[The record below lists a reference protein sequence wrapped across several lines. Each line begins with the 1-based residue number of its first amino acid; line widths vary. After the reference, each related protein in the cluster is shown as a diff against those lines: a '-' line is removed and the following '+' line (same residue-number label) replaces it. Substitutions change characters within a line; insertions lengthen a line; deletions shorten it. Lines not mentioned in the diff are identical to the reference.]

1 MGISLILRYKFL
13 INFSVKYNLSEI
25 TEVIKNRRTIYPEQY
40 STRKIHR
47 EVVEDVLNNAIWA
60 PTHGKTQPWRFQVFM
75 NDSKIELSDFL
86 STLYKQKFEGEEFNQ
101 MKFNKI
107 KNRPL
112 QSSVAIAIIMTRQEN
127 SKIIELEEVE
137 AVACAVQNMYLTC
150 TAYGIGGFW
159 STPKLC
165 YMQEMKNFLEI
176 SDSDK
181 CLGLFYMGYP
191 EIEWPKGQ
199 RKPIEYVTKWK

>member
-1 MGISLILRYKFL
+1 M
-13 INFSVKYNLSEI
+13 KYNLSEI

-40 STRKIHR
+40 TERKIHK
-47 EVVEDVLNNAIWA
+47 EIVEDVLNNAIWA

-75 NDSKIELSDFL
+75 NESRNELSSFL
-86 STLYKQKFEGEEFNQ
+86 SVLYAEQYQGEAFNEV
-101 MKFNKI
+101 KFNKL

-112 QSSVAIAIIMTRQEN
+112 QSPVVIAVTMTPDVN
-127 SKIIELEEVE
+127 KKISEIEEVE
-137 AVACAVQNMYLTC
+137 AVACAIQNMYLTC

-159 STPKLC
+159 STPKLM
-165 YMQEMKNFLEI
+165 YTQEMNSFLELKEGE
-176 SDSDK
+176 K

-191 EIEWPKGQ
+191 AIEWPKGQ

>member
-1 MGISLILRYKFL
+1 M
-13 INFSVKYNLSEI
+13 KYNLSEI

-40 STRKIHR
+40 TERKIHK
-47 EVVEDVLNNAIWA
+47 EIVEDVLNNAIWA

-75 NDSKIELSDFL
+75 NESRNELSSFL
-86 STLYKQKFEGEEFNQ
+86 SDLYSKQYQGEAFNKV
-101 MKFNKI
+101 KFNKL

-112 QSSVAIAIIMTRQEN
+112 ESPVVIAVTMTPDVN
-127 SKIIELEEVE
+127 KKISEIEEVE
-137 AVACAVQNMYLTC
+137 AVACAIQNMYLTC

-159 STPKLC
+159 STPKLM
-165 YMQEMKNFLEI
+165 YTQEMNSFLELKEGE
-176 SDSDK
+176 K

-191 EIEWPKGQ
+191 AIDWPKGQ

>member
-1 MGISLILRYKFL
+1 M
-13 INFSVKYNLSEI
+13 KYNLSEI

-40 STRKIHR
+40 TERKIHK
-47 EVVEDVLNNAIWA
+47 EIVKDVLNNAIWA

-75 NDSKIELSDFL
+75 NESRNELSSFL
-86 STLYKQKFEGEEFNQ
+86 SGLYAEQYQGEAFNEV
-101 MKFNKI
+101 KFNKL

-112 QSSVAIAIIMTRQEN
+112 QSPVIIAVTMTPDVN
-127 SKIIELEEVE
+127 KKISEIEEVE
-137 AVACAVQNMYLTC
+137 AVACAIQNMYLTC

-159 STPKLC
+159 STPKLM
-165 YMQEMKNFLEI
+165 YTQEMNSFLELKEGE
-176 SDSDK
+176 K

-191 EIEWPKGQ
+191 AIDWPKGQ

>member
-1 MGISLILRYKFL
+1 
-13 INFSVKYNLSEI
+13 VKYNLSEI

-40 STRKIHR
+40 TERKIHK
-47 EVVEDVLNNAIWA
+47 EIVEDVLNNAIWA

-75 NDSKIELSDFL
+75 NESRNELSSFL
-86 STLYKQKFEGEEFNQ
+86 SGLYAEQYQGEAFNEV
-101 MKFNKI
+101 KFNKL

-112 QSSVAIAIIMTRQEN
+112 QSPVVIAVTMTPDVN
-127 SKIIELEEVE
+127 KKISEIEEVE
-137 AVACAVQNMYLTC
+137 AVACAIQNMYLTC

-159 STPKLC
+159 STPKLM
-165 YMQEMKNFLEI
+165 YTQEMNSFLELKEGE
-176 SDSDK
+176 K

-191 EIEWPKGQ
+191 AIEWPKGQ

>member
-1 MGISLILRYKFL
+1 M
-13 INFSVKYNLSEI
+13 KYNLSEI

-40 STRKIHR
+40 SSRKIHR
-47 EVVEDVLNNAIWA
+47 EIVEDVLNNAIWA

-75 NDSKIELSDFL
+75 DDARIELSEFL
-86 STLYKQKFEGEEFNQ
+86 SSLYASKFEGEDFNE
-101 MKFNKI
+101 MKFNKL

-112 QSSVAIAIIMTRQEN
+112 QASVAIALIMTR
-127 SKIIELEEVE
+127 EEDGVIPEMEEIE

-159 STPKLC
+159 SSPKLG
-165 YMQEMKNFLEI
+165 YTQEMKDFLGI
-176 SDSDK
+176 ADTDK
-181 CLGLFYMGYP
+181 CLGIFYMGYP

-199 RKPIEYVTKWK
+199 RKPIEYVTKWR

>member
-1 MGISLILRYKFL
+1 
-13 INFSVKYNLSEI
+13 VKYNLSEI

-40 STRKIHR
+40 TERKIHK
-47 EVVEDVLNNAIWA
+47 EIVEDVLNNAIWA

-75 NDSKIELSDFL
+75 NESRNELSSFL
-86 STLYKQKFEGEEFNQ
+86 SGLYAEQYQGEAFNEV
-101 MKFNKI
+101 KFNKL

-112 QSSVAIAIIMTRQEN
+112 QSPVVIAVTMTPDVN
-127 SKIIELEEVE
+127 KKISEIEEVE
-137 AVACAVQNMYLTC
+137 AVACAIQNMYLTC

-159 STPKLC
+159 STPKLM
-165 YMQEMKNFLEI
+165 YTQEMNSFLELKEGE
-176 SDSDK
+176 K

-191 EIEWPKGQ
+191 AIDWPKGQ

>member
-1 MGISLILRYKFL
+1 M
-13 INFSVKYNLSEI
+13 KYNLSEI

-40 STRKIHR
+40 TERKIHK
-47 EVVEDVLNNAIWA
+47 EIVEDVLNNAIWA

-75 NDSKIELSDFL
+75 NESRNELSSFL
-86 STLYKQKFEGEEFNQ
+86 SGLYAEQYQGEAFNEV
-101 MKFNKI
+101 KFNKL

-112 QSSVAIAIIMTRQEN
+112 QSPVVIAVTMTPDVN
-127 SKIIELEEVE
+127 KKISEIEEVE
-137 AVACAVQNMYLTC
+137 AVACAIQNMYLTC

-159 STPKLC
+159 STPKLM
-165 YMQEMKNFLEI
+165 YTKEMNSFLELKEGE
-176 SDSDK
+176 K

-191 EIEWPKGQ
+191 AIEWPKGQ